1 MRKILILFLLLPLSI
16 CAASWQAF
24 EEGQKL
30 PDGMQW
36 AIFSYVH
43 PQNYYTEIYRI
54 AGDSVI
60 DGKVFKKVLTS
71 RNEDFSNATLERY
84 MLRNEGSRIYL
95 RWHSGKEDLFFD
107 CNSEVGDTLILQ
119 GGNPAIITSVK
130 DTVFDNVKGDKLKCW
145 EMIVGEYDSNNE
157 VWDFWWEATY
167 IENVGFLSTGHAQTH
182 FLQTGGGNE
191 LLYVSVGDSL
201 IYLCEEGIYYKSS
214 ETGILPDGR
223 KWIVRRALPL
233 HPDKI
238 EHAMTYHIKGDT
250 TINGYK
256 YSKLYDGNSFAASIR
271 KEGTKYICYYTKW
284 NVNKDTL
291 VFDESWNVGDTT
303 VIGAPNPRHPRCTV
317 AETGFI
323 QGRKYWDIIDIRPNL
338 RWVQGVGFVNAAEPF
353 QTEHGNAASA
363 TFALICCTEANGDTL
378 YVNRNFLYMLTTGI
392 RNISVEDISIKQQGG
407 ECTVTLP
414 DAAKWSATLYN
425 SNGVAVVRR
434 AGEGSEI
441 ILPAESKGIHI
452 LVLNIDGKEYTK
464 KVAIK

>member
-1 MRKILILFLLLPLSI
+1 MRKILMLFLLLPLSI

-36 AIFSYVH
+36 AIFSYVY

-145 EMIVGEYDSNNE
+145 EMILGEYDSNNE

-238 EHAMTYHIKGDT
+238 EETMSYYIKGDT

-256 YSKLYDGNSFAASIR
+256 YSKLYNGAKFTKAIR
-271 KEGTKYICYYTKW
+271 KEGIRYFSHIHRD
-284 NVNKDTL
+284 NKDTL

-303 VIGAPNPRHPRCTV
+303 VIGDPDPRDPRCTV
-317 AETGFI
+317 AETGYI

-338 RWVQGVGFVNAAEPF
+338 RWVQGVGFVNAGVPF
-353 QTEHGNAASA
+353 QTEHGNASSA
-363 TFALICCTEANGDTL
+363 TFSLICCTEANGDTL

-425 SNGVAVVRR
+425 SNGVAVVRK

-452 LVLNIDGKEYTK
+452 LVLNIDGKEYTN
-464 KVAIK
+464 KVTIK

>member
-1 MRKILILFLLLPLSI
+1 MRKICMLLLLLPLSI

-43 PQNYYTEIYRI
+43 PQYYYTEIYRI

-145 EMIVGEYDSNNE
+145 EMILGEYDSNNE
-157 VWDFWWEATY
+157 AWDFWWEAKY

-214 ETGILPDGR
+214 ETAIDGIS
-223 KWIVRRALPL
+223 A
-233 HPDKI
+233 
-238 EHAMTYHIKGDT
+238 E
-250 TINGYK
+250 
-256 YSKLYDGNSFAASIR
+256 KL
-271 KEGTKYICYYTKW
+271 
-284 NVNKDTL
+284 
-291 VFDESWNVGDTT
+291 
-303 VIGAPNPRHPRCTV
+303 
-317 AETGFI
+317 FI
-323 QGRKYWDIIDIRPNL
+323 AQ
-338 RWVQGVGFVNAAEPF
+338 
-353 QTEHGNAASA
+353 
-363 TFALICCTEANGDTL
+363 ANG
-378 YVNRNFLYMLTTGI
+378 
-392 RNISVEDISIKQQGG
+392 
-407 ECTVTLP
+407 ECIVTLP
-414 DAAKWSATLYN
+414 TVAKWSATLYN
-425 SNGVAVVRR
+425 SNGVAVVRK
-434 AGEGSEI
+434 AGEGGEI

-464 KVAIK
+464 KVMIK